1 MTDRKGWEV
10 MEFNINKNIFLKGIQ
25 RTLGIVEKKTTM
37 PILSNLLIRT
47 QRDRVKIIAADRE
60 IGLVADYEAEIIR
73 EGDITLSARKLH
85 EMVREI
91 QGEIIHVSKNEKE
104 AVILTCK
111 KEVYRIP
118 GIPADDYPTVE
129 AQEGFPMYKMKGEVL
144 GEMIRKTAFAVSTDE
159 MRKNLTGVFFEKE
172 RIDEAS
178 FIKMVATDGHRLSV
192 VKTAIGEEENVFLSM
207 EKGVIIP
214 RKGLSEIR
222 RLVEDEPGDIL
233 IGINKGMCMLKTDHT
248 LLKVSLIDG
257 EYPDYKRVIPTEK
270 GIVVGVGKNTFMH
283 ALRRMSVIS
292 SERYSGVIITVLN
305 NRMVLN
311 STNPDVGEANDEIEI
326 SYQGEERSVGYN
338 VTYLIDA
345 LDVIDEEWVDFEIGM
360 AMKPAVIRAVGNENY
375 FCIVMPLKL

>member
-1 MTDRKGWEV
+1 LTDKKGWEV
-10 MEFNINKNIFLKGIQ
+10 MEFNINKTIFLKGIQ

-60 IGLVADYEAEIIR
+60 IGLVADYDAEIIR

-91 QGEIIHVSKNEKE
+91 QGDIIHVSKNEKE

-129 AQEGFPMYKMKGEVL
+129 AQEGLPMYKMKGEVI

-192 VKTAIGEEENVFLSM
+192 VKTAIVEEENDFLSM

-222 RLVEDEPGDIL
+222 RLVEDDSGDL
-233 IGINKGMCMLKTDHT
+233 FIGINKGMCMLKTDRT